1 MGDIMIKLATF
12 KDDKYG
18 LVTEFLSEDDRIL
31 FAYTR
36 AFNNKYTYMLVSEVI
51 NNELIEKYLKNE

>member
-1 MGDIMIKLATF
+1 MLDYIKLATY

-18 LVTEFLSEDDRIL
+18 LVTEFLSNDDEIL

-36 AFNNKYTYMLVSEVI
+36 TFNNKYTYMLVSKEI
-51 NNELIEKYLKNE
+51 NEELIEKYLKENE

>member
-36 AFNNKYTYMLVSEVI
+36 TFNNKYTYMLVSEVI